1 MITNALIAS
10 LNPCTDRHN
19 NYLQHYKD
27 KEFSFDDFL
36 DLENISY
43 YDKVWV
49 ARIVLNKNQ
58 LVHWA
63 ILCAQSVLHIFEN
76 KQPNDKRPRECLAY
90 LISIED
96 YSNLTEDQIIVIRKI
111 RRDAAAYAYAAAA
124 AAVDAAAYAADYAAA
139 AAAAAADAAAAA
151 AVDAAA
157 DAAAAAAVDAYAAAA
172 VDAYNARKLQQ
183 DTNLELLKVAS
194 II

>member
-10 LNPCTDRHN
+10 LNPCTDRYN

-27 KEFSFDDFL
+27 KEFSFDDSIE
-36 DLENISY
+36 LENISY

-49 ARIVLNKNQ
+49 ARRVLNKNQ

-76 KQPNDKRPRECLAY
+76 KQPNDKRPRECLEY

-96 YSNLTEDQIIVIRKI
+96 YSNLTEDQIIEIRKI
-111 RRDAAAYAYAAAA
+111 RRDAAAYAYAA
-124 AAVDAAAYAADYAAA
+124 VDAYAAAYAAADAADYDASDAYAAA
-139 AAAAAADAAAAA
+139 AAAAYASDYAAAAA
-151 AVDAAA
+151 YAA
-157 DAAAAAAVDAYAAAA
+157 AYAAAA

-194 II
+194 RI